1 MLAYNIRNAFRSMRR
16 NPMLTGLM
24 AAAIG
29 VGIGVS
35 ISLLTVYHVMAN
47 NPIPQKSDQLFR
59 VTLDSWGPLRP
70 FDDDDPLRPPI
81 QMTYR
86 DATGLI
92 RAAQA
97 KRQTAMFETIMIVE
111 PETTDQ
117 LPFESGTRMTFSD
130 FFYMFDVPFKYG
142 GPWDKLADDQAARM
156 VVLTPTINNKLFGG
170 EDSVGKKILM
180 NGEYFTVTG
189 VMDKWEP
196 MPRFY
201 DIVNSPFQEVNEIF
215 IPFTLTPLMKIK
227 SYASDYGWKAETINS
242 FEDWLNSEACWIQ
255 YWAEL
260 ETDLDKQAYQDH
272 LDGYAREQKKQGR
285 FQRPINNRIFNV
297 TEWLEYNKVVMDD
310 VKVLVGLGFLFL
322 IVCLLSSVS
331 LLLTKFNGRST
342 EVSLRRALG
351 ATRPSILGQHLVEVA
366 VIGFVGGSIGVGLT
380 WLNLLG
386 MQVMISRAPDY
397 MLRMDWQMIT
407 AALVVSI
414 ITSLIAGLY
423 PAWRSCLQTPAQEL
437 KTQ

>member
-1 MLAYNIRNAFRSMRR
+1 
-16 NPMLTGLM
+16 MLTGLM
-24 AAAIG
+24 VAAIA

-35 ISLLTVYHVMAN
+35 ISLMTVYHIMAS
-47 NPIPQKSDQLFR
+47 NPIPHKSDQLFR

-70 FDDDDPLRPPI
+70 FDDDDPMRPPI

-97 KRQTAMFETIMIVE
+97 KRQTAMFETLMIVE
-111 PETTDQ
+111 PENTDQ
-117 LPFESGTRMTFSD
+117 LSFEAGTRTTFSD
-130 FFYMFDVPFKYG
+130 FFYMFDVPFLYG

-156 VVLTPTINNKLFGG
+156 VILTPSINNKLFGG
-170 EDSVGKKILM
+170 ENSVGEKILL

-189 VMDKWEP
+189 VIDKWEP

-201 DIVNSPFQEVNEIF
+201 DIVNSPFQEVNEMF
-215 IPFTLTPLMKIK
+215 IPFSLTPKMEIK
-227 SYASDYGWKAETINS
+227 PYGSDYGWKAETINS
-242 FEDWLNSEACWIQ
+242 FEDWLNSESCWIQ

-272 LDGYAREQKKQGR
+272 LDNYAREQKKLGR

-297 TEWLEYNKVVMDD
+297 TEWLDHNKVVPND

-322 IVCLLSSVS
+322 MVCLLSSVS
-331 LLLTKFNGRST
+331 LLLTKFNGRSA

-351 ATRPSILGQHLVEVA
+351 ATRPSILGQHLAEVA
-366 VIGFVGGSIGVGLT
+366 MIGFLGGLIGIGLT
-380 WLNLLG
+380 WLSLLS
-386 MQVMISRAPDY
+386 MDAMISQAPEY
-397 MLRMDWQMIT
+397 MLKMDWQMIA

-414 ITSLIAGLY
+414 MTSLMAGLY
-423 PAWRSCLQTPAQEL
+423 PAWRSCLLTPAQEL